1 VRTVSVPFD
10 ISADFIPD
18 LLREQDQKLRQQS
31 AGEPPAAPEFSDIIH
46 RSRVMVRLIQRAR
59 RVAIRNVPV
68 LIEGQSGTGK
78 EMLARAIHRAIRGGM
93 ACEATGAQKVAL
105 GSYCEDA
112 GRLYSSAKVR

>member
-1 VRTVSVPFD
+1 
-10 ISADFIPD
+10 
-18 LLREQDQKLRQQS
+18 
-31 AGEPPAAPEFSDIIH
+31 
-46 RSRVMVRLIQRAR
+46 MVRLIQRAR